1 MIRIESSLSPI
12 SSSRMKHKMK
22 SQNLED
28 SWRGSVFNASPRR
41 ALQKR
46 ESGVTESP
54 FDLNPNLV
62 LISETNVLKLV
73 LCCM

>member
-12 SSSRMKHKMK
+12 NSSRMKHKMK

-28 SWRGSVFNASPRR
+28 SAIEDSWRGLVFNASPRR
-41 ALQKR
+41 ALPKR

-54 FDLNPNLV
+54 F
-62 LISETNVLKLV
+62 
-73 LCCM
+73 